1 MLNLMVNK
9 IEWISM
15 AEASQKRAV
24 QTFFDENPN
33 IEIINAGDVGSDF
46 YVVYKIKAV
55 KEKKPKKEKEK
66 EPKTKPTKEKEKE
79 KKKKSGRR

>member
-1 MLNLMVNK
+1 MLIVMVNK

-33 IEIINAGDVGSDF
+33 IDIISAGDVGSDF
-46 YVVYKIKAV
+46 YVVYKIKGKA
-55 KEKKPKKEKEK
+55 KEKKPKKEK
-66 EPKTKPTKEKEKE
+66 EPKTKPTKEKKP
-79 KKKKSGRR
+79 KKGSRKSR